1 MIAALLGFAIVIFL
15 VFIRIPIGFAMGIV
29 GATGFAALNGWSFKS
44 SLGPAAHSIWET
56 VQKSELS
63 IIPLFVFMG
72 MLIAKSGMAH
82 DLYRAGYTLI
92 GRFRG
97 GLALSTVLSAGG
109 FSAIC
114 GSSLATVATMA
125 KVAMPSMRQFGYK
138 DSLSTASIA
147 AGGTL
152 GILIPPSVLL
162 VIYAFMTEQSVTKMF
177 LAGILPGLLGVAL
190 YLLAVIVTVIID
202 PEAGPAGEKTPFRE
216 VMVASLKVTPILI
229 LFLLIFGG
237 LYFQIYAA
245 DEAAA
250 VGAMGTVII
259 SILFRRFTWAGFVD
273 AAKQSVLTSTS
284 LFVILIG
291 AAIFSRFIVRTG
303 LPNELLAFVTQN
315 DFSPYMVMLAIVGIY
330 LLLGMVFESM
340 SMVTLTVPIFAPV
353 IAGLTFFEGGTA
365 EMNLI
370 WFGIIVVVATE
381 ISLLT
386 PPVGLNVFVLRG
398 QLPDVTTATIFKGV
412 TPFWIADI
420 VRILLIVFVP
430 WLSLVAPVAMMN

>member
-1 MIAALLGFAIVIFL
+1 MTVAIIGFAVVIAL
-15 VFIRIPIGFAMGIV
+15 VFLRVPIGFAMGIV
-29 GATGFAALNGWSFKS
+29 GSVGFAALNHWKFKS

-56 VQKSELS
+56 IQKTELS
-63 IIPLFVFMG
+63 IIPLFILMG
-72 MLIAKSGMAH
+72 MLIARSGMAH

-97 GLALSTVLSAGG
+97 GLAMSTIMASGG
-109 FSAIC
+109 FSAIS

-125 KVAMPSMRQFGYK
+125 EVAMPSMRKFGYK

-162 VIYAFMTEQSVTKMF
+162 VIYAFMTEQSVAKMF
-177 LAGILPGLLGVAL
+177 LAGVLPGILGIIL
-190 YLLAVIVTVIID
+190 YLGAVIATVTLHPD
-202 PEAGPAGEKTPFRE
+202 AGPAGDKCSAKE
-216 VMVASLKVTPILI
+216 VWQASIKVTPLLI

-237 LYFQIYAA
+237 LYFKIYAA

-250 VGAMGTVII
+250 IGAMGTLIL
-259 SILFRRFTWAGFVD
+259 SIVFRRFTWAGFRSAVVR
-273 AAKQSVLTSTS
+273 SVLTSTS

-291 AAIFSRFIVRTG
+291 STIFSRFIVRTG
-303 LPNELLAFVTQN
+303 LPDELLNLVLSN
-315 DFSPYMVMLAIVGIY
+315 NFSPHMVVLVIIGIY
-330 LLLGMVFESM
+330 LVLGAVFESL

-365 EMNLI
+365 EWNLI
-370 WFGIIVVVATE
+370 WFGIIVVIATE

-398 QLPDVTTATIFKGV
+398 HLPDVSTATIFKGV
-412 TPFWIADI
+412 TPFWIADMIRIMMI
-420 VRILLIVFVP
+420 VFLPWLALLIP
-430 WLSLVAPVAMMN
+430 RAMN

>member
-1 MIAALLGFAIVIFL
+1 MTLALIGFFAVIVL

-29 GATGFAALNGWSFKS
+29 GVVGFAGMNNWRFMS
-44 SLGPAAHSIWET
+44 SLGPAAHTIWET
-56 VQKSELS
+56 VQKTELS
-63 IIPLFVFMG
+63 IIPLFIFMG
-72 MLIAKSGMAH
+72 MLIAHSGMAH

-97 GLALSTVLSAGG
+97 GLAMSSILASGG
-109 FSAIC
+109 FSAIS

-125 KVAMPSMRQFGYK
+125 EVSMPSMRKFGYK

-162 VIYAFMTEQSVTKMF
+162 VIYAFMTEQSIAKMF
-177 LAGILPGLLGVAL
+177 LAGILPGLLGVVL
-190 YLLAVIVTVIID
+190 YLCAVAFTVWRD
-202 PEAGPAGEKTPFRE
+202 PAAGPAGEPCSMRE
-216 VMVASLKVTPILI
+216 ILAASVRVTPILL

-237 LYFQIYAA
+237 LYFKLYAA

-250 VGAMGTVII
+250 VGAMGTVLI
-259 SILFRRFTWAGFVD
+259 SIAFRRFTWRGLWLAMR
-273 AAKQSVLTSTS
+273 QSVITSTS

-291 AAIFSRFIVRTG
+291 AALFSRFIVRTG
-303 LPNELLAFVTQN
+303 LPSELLNMVSQQG
-315 DFSPYMVMLAIVGIY
+315 FSPYLVILAIIGIY
-330 LLLGMVFESM
+330 LILGAVFESM
-340 SMVTLTVPIFAPV
+340 SMVTLTVPIFAPL
-353 IAGLTFFEGGTA
+353 IAGMTFFDGGTT

-370 WFGIIVVVATE
+370 WFGIIVVIATE

-398 QLPDVTTATIFKGV
+398 QLPDVRTSTIFKGV
-412 TPFWIADI
+412 TPFWCVDLI
-420 VRILLIVFVP
+420 RILLIVFVP
-430 WLSLVAPVAMMN
+430 WLSLAVPMAMS

>member
-259 SILFRRFTWAGFVD
+259 SILFRRFT
-273 AAKQSVLTSTS
+273 
-284 LFVILIG
+284 
-291 AAIFSRFIVRTG
+291 
-303 LPNELLAFVTQN
+303 
-315 DFSPYMVMLAIVGIY
+315 
-330 LLLGMVFESM
+330 
-340 SMVTLTVPIFAPV
+340 
-353 IAGLTFFEGGTA
+353 
-365 EMNLI
+365 
-370 WFGIIVVVATE
+370 
-381 ISLLT
+381 
-386 PPVGLNVFVLRG
+386 
-398 QLPDVTTATIFKGV
+398 
-412 TPFWIADI
+412 
-420 VRILLIVFVP
+420 
-430 WLSLVAPVAMMN
+430 